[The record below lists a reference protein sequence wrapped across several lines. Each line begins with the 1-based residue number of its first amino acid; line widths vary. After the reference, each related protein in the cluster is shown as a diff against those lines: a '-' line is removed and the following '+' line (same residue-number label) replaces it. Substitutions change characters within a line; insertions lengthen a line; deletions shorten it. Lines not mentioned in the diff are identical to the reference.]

1 MNFVFYFWSSV
12 KCISFVV
19 GNVYVLVM
27 TGAKQREKQVKTNGI
42 IKDDADDKVVL
53 YKSIRWKVEEGK
65 TSVKE

>member
-1 MNFVFYFWSSV
+1 M

-53 YKSIRWKVEEGK
+53 YKSIR
-65 TSVKE
+65 